1 LPCGHSDASSFHAQ
15 HRDIYGLEQRDMAG
29 RDCTCS
35 FKPNIATAC
44 LSLGSTRRCLVEAET
59 DDYSEKKLCGP
70 ACKGYH
76 CSHWLRSGNLM
87 YFNDVWNRSH
97 NHGIPKDGGDASEDG
112 KGGPRISIAMLCAAA
127 DDASCSF
134 DLRSKP
140 KNIYATLVDGGRT
153 SSKQP
158 AVAPSAPSAPSGP
171 PITLEKSRF
180 VTLALESKKMISQDT
195 RLFRFK
201 LPSKVPLDDL

>member
-1 LPCGHSDASSFHAQ
+1 MPSGQSDAISSHVQ

-76 CSHWLRSGNLM
+76 CSHWLRS
-87 YFNDVWNRSH
+87 VS
-97 NHGIPKDGGDASEDG
+97 S
-112 KGGPRISIAMLCAAA
+112 
-127 DDASCSF
+127 DD
-134 DLRSKP
+134 R
-140 KNIYATLVDGGRT
+140 
-153 SSKQP
+153 
-158 AVAPSAPSAPSGP
+158 
-171 PITLEKSRF
+171 
-180 VTLALESKKMISQDT
+180 
-195 RLFRFK
+195 
-201 LPSKVPLDDL
+201 

>member
-1 LPCGHSDASSFHAQ
+1 
-15 HRDIYGLEQRDMAG
+15 
-29 RDCTCS
+29 
-35 FKPNIATAC
+35 
-44 LSLGSTRRCLVEAET
+44 
-59 DDYSEKKLCGP
+59 
-70 ACKGYH
+70 
-76 CSHWLRSGNLM
+76 M

-140 KNIYATLVDGGRT
+140 KNIYATLVEGGRT

-158 AVAPSAPSAPSGP
+158 AGAPSAPSALAAVAGP
-171 PITLEKSRF
+171 PLTLEKTRF
-180 VTLALESKKMISQDT
+180 VTLALETKTMISQDT

>member
-1 LPCGHSDASSFHAQ
+1 
-15 HRDIYGLEQRDMAG
+15 
-29 RDCTCS
+29 
-35 FKPNIATAC
+35 
-44 LSLGSTRRCLVEAET
+44 
-59 DDYSEKKLCGP
+59 
-70 ACKGYH
+70 
-76 CSHWLRSGNLM
+76 M

-140 KNIYATLVDGGRT
+140 KNIYATLVEGGRT

-158 AVAPSAPSAPSGP
+158 AAAPSALAGP
-171 PITLEKSRF
+171 PLTLEKTRF
-180 VTLALESKKMISQDT
+180 VTLALESKTMISQDT